1 MRDEIRR
8 AFDEIT
14 EAPHPALRSALRS
27 RLMAGPARLQSPVW
41 RMATLGAAL
50 AVVALAVLGGLYM
63 LPRDSGP
70 APAPAGGGT
79 PTPVTSPSPE
89 ISPSPSPTAV
99 PSNLPPFACTSL
111 SGGGESMPA
120 PPHAVPNV
128 TDVRVGTANGYDRI
142 VIEFD
147 AAVPAYSVTP
157 QGSSSFM
164 TDPKGEILQLQGSSG
179 VRIVVHGASGVDLAG
194 KQTFTGSQ
202 DLTPGYPVLKEARQV
217 SDFERVFSWGLGLS
231 SPNCIRA
238 FTLTG
243 PDRLVVDVQ
252 SP

>member
-27 RLMAGPARLQSPVW
+27 RLMAGPARQESRVW
-41 RMATLGAAL
+41 RMAALGAAV

-63 LPRDSGP
+63 LPRGGGP

-79 PTPVTSPSPE
+79 PTPAASPSPA

-99 PSNLPPFACTSL
+99 PSNLPAFACTSL

-128 TDVRVGTANGYDRI
+128 TDVRVGTASGYDRI

-157 QGSSSFM
+157 QGTSLFM
-164 TDPKGEILQLQGSSG
+164 ADPSYQSLQLQGSSG
-179 VRIVVHGASGVDLAG
+179 VTIVVHGASSTDLNG
-194 KQTFTGSQ
+194 NQTFKGSQ
-202 DLTPGYPVLKEARQV
+202 DLKPGYPVLKEARQV
-217 SDFERVFSWGLGLS
+217 GDFERVFSWGLGLS

-243 PDRLVVDVQ
+243 PDRLVIDVE

>member
-50 AVVALAVLGGLYM
+50 AVVALAVLGGLSM
-63 LPRDSGP
+63 LSRGSG
-70 APAPAGGGT
+70 APAPAGGGS

-99 PSNLPPFACTSL
+99 PSNLPPFACSSL

-128 TDVRVGTANGYDRI
+128 TDVRVGPANGYDRF

-157 QGSSSFM
+157 QASSSFM
-164 TDPKGEILQLQGSSG
+164 TDPRGEILQLQGSSG
-179 VRIVVHGASGVDLAG
+179 VLIVVHGASGFDLSG